1 MTTTWKSVR
10 SACINDVDQKYV
22 ELVEG
27 KNPGSEKPFYF
38 SRVSK
43 LTGRFYEGISCS
55 PAILASIAL
64 WIEGGHLE
72 DGQVERFKEGTLKT
86 ILLYRDEDSYIIATS
101 SPRRS
106 GTVRI
111 LYQEQ
116 EMFVSE
122 VTKMAKLAEQK
133 SSGIII

>member
-1 MTTTWKSVR
+1 MTTTWKSVH
-10 SACINDVDQKYV
+10 SVSFSDGNQKYV

-43 LTGRFYEGISCS
+43 IIGKFHEGISCT
-55 PAILASIAL
+55 PKVLASIGL

-72 DGQVERFKEGTLKT
+72 DGQVERFKEGALKT
-86 ILLYRDEDSYIIATS
+86 ILLYRDEDSYIISSS

-111 LYQEQ
+111 VYEEQ
-116 EMFVSE
+116 EKFVSE
-122 VTKMAKLAEQK
+122 AAKIAQLAQQK
-133 SSGIII
+133 PSPHA